1 MKQTLT
7 VDRGNS
13 MTKIA
18 LWQDDKLCRLLTATC
33 ADEADCVRHIAGE
46 AGRSAAAIISS
57 VNPHSSPLLE
67 DALRSAAETVV
78 ILSAATELP
87 VAIEYASP
95 ETLGSDRIAAAVGA
109 RAVAGHGV
117 PVLVADL
124 GTAATFDLLTADDRY
139 TGGNISAGVGM
150 RLSALHARSARLPEV
165 SVEGPVPTW
174 GYDTDTAL
182 RSGALRG
189 VAAELE
195 YYRLQAP
202 AGSAV
207 VLTGGDAEAVGKLV
221 GFNYI
226 LEKNLVLLGLNRILH
241 HHNEA

>member
-1 MKQTLT
+1 M
-7 VDRGNS
+7 
-13 MTKIA
+13 
-18 LWQDDKLCRLLTATC
+18 
-33 ADEADCVRHIAGE
+33 
-46 AGRSAAAIISS
+46 
-57 VNPHSSPLLE
+57 
-67 DALRSAAETVV
+67 
-78 ILSAATELP
+78 
-87 VAIEYASP
+87 
-95 ETLGSDRIAAAVGA
+95 
-109 RAVAGHGV
+109 
-117 PVLVADL
+117 
-124 GTAATFDLLTADDRY
+124 
-139 TGGNISAGVGM
+139 
-150 RLSALHARSARLPEV
+150 
-165 SVEGPVPTW
+165 PVPPACPRCLSKVQSRHG

-226 LEKNLVLLGLNRILH
+226 IEKNLVLLGLNRILH

>member
-1 MKQTLT
+1 
-7 VDRGNS
+7 
-13 MTKIA
+13 
-18 LWQDDKLCRLLTATC
+18 
-33 ADEADCVRHIAGE
+33 
-46 AGRSAAAIISS
+46 
-57 VNPHSSPLLE
+57 
-67 DALRSAAETVV
+67 
-78 ILSAATELP
+78 
-87 VAIEYASP
+87 
-95 ETLGSDRIAAAVGA
+95 
-109 RAVAGHGV
+109 
-117 PVLVADL
+117 
-124 GTAATFDLLTADDRY
+124 
-139 TGGNISAGVGM
+139 M

-226 LEKNLVLLGLNRILH
+226 IEKNLVLLGLNRILH